1 MCVPRVKSVKTLV
14 QKCSAEMVL
23 SRYLVRVKRVK
34 VRVRVRRVRVR
45 VRVGVEVLSRHHE
58 GRAEMIRLYTGSEP
72 SQNAPS
78 RPKCT

>member
-1 MCVPRVKSVKTLV
+1 MRVPRVQSVKTLV

-23 SRYLVRVKRVK
+23 SRY
-34 VRVRVRRVRVR
+34 
-45 VRVGVEVLSRHHE
+45 HE

-72 SQNAPS
+72 SQSAPS